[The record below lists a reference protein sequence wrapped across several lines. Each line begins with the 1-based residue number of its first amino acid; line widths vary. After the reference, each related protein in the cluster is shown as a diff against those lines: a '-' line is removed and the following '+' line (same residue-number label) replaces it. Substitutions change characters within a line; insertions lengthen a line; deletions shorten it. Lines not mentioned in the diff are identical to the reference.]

1 MVAYYG
7 LVKLYPSTYLI
18 YNILSRKS
26 RALFQEGK
34 KYSTLGTFLGRRV
47 EEIDRLVIMSH
58 KKRVSL
64 TRP

>member
-34 KYSTLGTFLGRRV
+34 KYATLGTFLGRRV
-47 EEIDRLVIMSH
+47 EKIDRVVILSH
-58 KKRVSL
+58 KKWVRI
-64 TRP
+64 